1 MDDGMTLQEIGD
13 AMGISRQ
20 AVDQLLN
27 RAFAKLR
34 RRLAA
39 RGIMAL
45 DDILMN
51 EHIIPA
57 LRAGNRPRD

>member
-1 MDDGMTLQEIGD
+1 MTLQEIGD

-27 RAFAKLR
+27 RAFSKLR

-39 RGIMAL
+39 RGIMEL
-45 DDILMN
+45 DDILMS
-51 EHIIPA
+51 EQIIPA
-57 LRAGNRPRD
+57 LRAGFRPRL